1 MDQSRLKPVCL
12 IIIDSFDINYLSNDM
27 SNFSYLK
34 NLAENFPFF
43 VLRSTD
49 INVDYPW
56 NSYLELGTGLN
67 IKDEFQRISLSSI
80 INDAGL
86 KQLYVAES
94 EMYGNILF
102 FFSNKERLND
112 QKITKIII
120 SETKSDDYIKNTD
133 MMAGSI
139 TSKFLK
145 EIDRKI
151 YDFALISYPNLLND
165 NIEEVSQ
172 ILSPKIKS
180 IVDTVLAFNGAV
192 FISSNSSKNKDNNFV
207 PLLMISREW
216 KDKSFIDHNH
226 FKQLN
231 KQSISGNTYDIAATI
246 LKVMGLEKPT
256 EMKGSSLI

>member
-1 MDQSRLKPVCL
+1 MDKSRLKPVCL
-12 IIIDSFDINYLSNDM
+12 IIIDFFDINYLSNDKD
-27 SNFSYLK
+27 NFAYFK

-49 INVDYPW
+49 TNVDYPW
-56 NSYLELGTGLN
+56 NSYVELGTGLN
-67 IKDEFQRISLSSI
+67 IKDESQRISLLNI

-86 KQLYVAES
+86 KQLYVVES
-94 EMYGNILF
+94 EMYSNILF
-102 FFSNKERLND
+102 FFSNKETSRD
-112 QKITKIII
+112 QKITKIIV

-133 MMAGSI
+133 MMASST

-151 YDFALISYPNLLND
+151 YDFAVISYPNLLND

-172 ILSPKIKS
+172 VLSPKIKS

-192 FISSNSSKNKDNNFV
+192 FITSNSSKDKDNNFV
-207 PLLMISREW
+207 PLFMISREW
-216 KDKSFIDHNH
+216 KDKSFIYHNH

-231 KQSISGNTYDIAATI
+231 KQGISGNTYDIAPTI
-246 LKVMGLEKPT
+246 LKAMGLEKPI
-256 EMKGSSLI
+256 EMKGNSLI